1 MRISD
6 WSSDVCSSDLL
17 WVYEGQTS
25 FWDLVLAA
33 RSGMQSKEMVLAEW
47 ATHAGYYSVQPGR
60 EWRPVEDTTLDPV
73 IAARKPKPFSSWS
86 RSEDYYNEGS
96 LMWLEADML
105 IRGASSEEQKSELP
119 SQMHNPYS
127 VFC

>member
-1 MRISD
+1 MQGN
-6 WSSDVCSSDLL
+6 LL

-60 EWRPVEDTTLDPV
+60 EWRPVEDTPLDPV
-73 IAARKPKPFSSWS
+73 IAEIGRASCR
-86 RSEDYYNEGS
+86 EEGCQYVLLS
-96 LMWLEADML
+96 VVAVALINKSTRVKLERHTPTL
-105 IRGASSEEQKSELP
+105 T
-119 SQMHNPYS
+119 
-127 VFC
+127 

>member
-33 RSGMQSKEMVLAEW
+33 RSGMQSKAMVLAEW
-47 ATHAGYYSVQPGR
+47 STHAGYYSVQPGR

-73 IAARKPKPFSSWS
+73 IAARKPKPFSIGRAHVWTPVTNAHLVC
-86 RSEDYYNEGS
+86 R
-96 LMWLEADML
+96 LLLEKHKKTKTL
-105 IRGASSEEQKSELP
+105 ICMNNKINR
-119 SQMHNPYS
+119 
-127 VFC
+127 

>member
-86 RSEDYYNEGS
+86 RREDSFNEGR
-96 LMWLEADML
+96 LMWLEAGML
-105 IRGASSEEQKSELP
+105 SPARR
-119 SQMHNPYS
+119 NTTNT
-127 VFC
+127 